1 MKTDED
7 LKRMQLE
14 QMKDKDYL
22 EKRALVHA
30 HAMDLVINNLERK
43 ERETFRMR
51 LKFGIFVVAVLVL
64 IGVLFL

>member
-1 MKTDED
+1 METDED
-7 LKRMQLE
+7 LKKMQLE

-64 IGVLFL
+64 IGVFFL

>member
-30 HAMDLVINNLERK
+30 HAMDLIAKNL
-43 ERETFRMR
+43 ERETFRIR
-51 LKFGIFVVAVLVL
+51 LKFGILVVAVLVL
-64 IGVLFL
+64 IGVFFL